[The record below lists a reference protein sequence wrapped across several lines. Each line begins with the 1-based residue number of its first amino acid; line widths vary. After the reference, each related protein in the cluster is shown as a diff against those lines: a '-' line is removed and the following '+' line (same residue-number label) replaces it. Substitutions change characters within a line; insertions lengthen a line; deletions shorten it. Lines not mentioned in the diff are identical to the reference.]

1 MSLTFLFDNI
11 YILLPLNN
19 EHLSM
24 LEKFTLS
31 DIEQDLD
38 RHIASLL
45 PLRYHFLLAQ
55 KQTMKLC
62 VVMFEF
68 PT

>member
-1 MSLTFLFDNI
+1 
-11 YILLPLNN
+11 
-19 EHLSM
+19 M